1 LIKHNGGEFL
11 FPFDATKIEKKGEN
25 SREFLQWKLKRET
38 KRVLGEFR
46 EFLKKNGRRGAT
58 LFILIWMAKIVPF

>member
-11 FPFDATKIEKKGEN
+11 FPFDATKTEEKGEKC
-25 SREFLQWKLKRET
+25 REFLQWKIKRET
-38 KRVLGEFR
+38 KRVLGEFQ

-58 LFILIWMAKIVPF
+58 LFILIWVAKIAPF